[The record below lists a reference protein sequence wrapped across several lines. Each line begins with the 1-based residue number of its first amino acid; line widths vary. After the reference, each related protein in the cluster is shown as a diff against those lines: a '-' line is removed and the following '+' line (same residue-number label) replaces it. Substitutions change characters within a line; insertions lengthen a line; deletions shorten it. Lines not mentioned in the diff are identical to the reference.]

1 MKSFLFLL
9 PFIISISLFGQHD
22 TAILY
27 RLVKHLKTDIFKN
40 ELIQNVDKEIAESI
54 RDYPAIKKRAKGY
67 RKDVYQRRDF
77 WLSDIQCFILDS
89 LVTTPVLS
97 SKVIRESDSLY
108 YLQYDTLF
116 HVKKYHTDISTCA
129 KTALIEARFLSSSVV
144 EIGHYEGGFINGRRK
159 FGELNRIRFQIIGDK
174 IVILFMNSIFYG

>member
-1 MKSFLFLL
+1 MKSFLFLI
-9 PFIISISLFGQHD
+9 PFFTSISLLGQYD

-27 RLVKHLKTDIFKN
+27 RIVRHLKTDIFKK

-54 RDYPAIKKRAKGY
+54 RDYPAIRKRAKGY
-67 RKDVYQRRDF
+67 RSDVYQRRDF

-116 HVKKYHTDISTCA
+116 DVKKYHADISTC
-129 KTALIEARFLSSSVV
+129 TETVLIEAKFLSPSVV
-144 EIGHYEGGFINGRRK
+144 EIGHYEGGFINGKRK
-159 FGELNRIRFQIIGDK
+159 FEELNKIRFQIIGDK
-174 IVILFMNSIFYG
+174 IVILFLNSIFYG

>member
-1 MKSFLFLL
+1 MKSFLFLIL
-9 PFIISISLFGQHD
+9 FFTSISLFAQYD
-22 TAILY
+22 TTILHHIV
-27 RLVKHLKTDIFKN
+27 RHLKTDIFKN
-40 ELIQNVDKEIAESI
+40 ELVQNVDKEIAESI
-54 RDYPAIKKRAKGY
+54 RDYPAIRKRAKGY
-67 RKDVYQRRDF
+67 RNDVYQRRDF

-116 HVKKYHTDISTCA
+116 DVKKYHADISTC
-129 KTALIEARFLSSSVV
+129 TDTVLIEAKFLSPSVI

-174 IVILFMNSIFYG
+174 VVILFMNSIFYG